1 MFDVLKLG
9 LAASIFGSV
18 PPCPLNPS
26 MVYNIPGEVAAKDGG
41 TLVVGDR
48 YWTSGVPGIGFLG
61 AAKIVDVASG
71 ALLYTVTAN
80 DVVDGDLFGWDV
92 GISGNRM
99 IAGSPGKESTYLF
112 DVVTAQ
118 QIAKLA
124 APNGGKSGSVLAID
138 GDRIVT
144 AHFSKLH
151 VFDATSGQHIRQIDL
166 PSLGTSLAIEGG
178 MVLVGCE
185 LDASAGAAAGA
196 AYLFNVETGES
207 LGQLLASD
215 AGPLEWFGR
224 TVKLKDGF
232 AVVGAPGDDN
242 NGVVD
247 RGATY
252 VFDARSRTQLYK
264 LDQNGVGGGVP
275 GTALGVGNGW
285 VASSG
290 SLFSVATGKAVY
302 RATGGAHAH
311 IGSTELFV
319 GKVRYDLAASDC
331 EGGCCFGSSCVV
343 LLRSQCEAAQGEYLG
358 IGVDCDST
366 PCGPA
371 CAADLNGDGVV
382 DAADLTIL
390 LGSWGACP
398 G

>member
-1 MFDVLKLG
+1 
-9 LAASIFGSV
+9 
-18 PPCPLNPS
+18 

-80 DVVDGDLFGWDV
+80 DVVNGDLFGWDV

-196 AYLFNVETGES
+196 AYLFNIETGEL

-215 AGPLEWFGR
+215 AGPLEW
-224 TVKLKDGF
+224 
-232 AVVGAPGDDN
+232 VV
-242 NGVVD
+242 
-247 RGATY
+247 
-252 VFDARSRTQLYK
+252 
-264 LDQNGVGGGVP
+264 
-275 GTALGVGNGW
+275 
-285 VASSG
+285 
-290 SLFSVATGKAVY
+290 
-302 RATGGAHAH
+302 
-311 IGSTELFV
+311 
-319 GKVRYDLAASDC
+319 VR
-331 EGGCCFGSSCVV
+331 
-343 LLRSQCEAAQGEYLG
+343 
-358 IGVDCDST
+358 
-366 PCGPA
+366 
-371 CAADLNGDGVV
+371 
-382 DAADLTIL
+382 
-390 LGSWGACP
+390 
-398 G
+398 